1 MVQLPWYRGDRLP
14 GSTISVFSEPDDYQA
29 ALRSDG
35 GFDRFVE
42 GRGEF
47 SAQLTRV
54 ELPRMHLMA
63 GAEHLARIAFV
74 SQPNRFVRISLP
86 LRGSVPVFRNGIP
99 TRADEIMTHGQ
110 GQPMHERTEG
120 PCCWRTIGLP
130 VPDLIRYGR
139 AIIGAGFQVPLGT
152 CRWRPPRAALRQLIR
167 LHDDATRMSR
177 VQPSV
182 VTAAEA
188 TRGLQQELID
198 GLLECMQMTPINEVA
213 ASRARHVDIMD
224 RFEDLLRDFP
234 DRPPS
239 VVEICAKLEVPDR
252 VLRLC
257 CNEYLGMGPH
267 RYLHL
272 RQLHFA
278 RRALRYSLPG
288 VARNRMSLA
297 GMGLAAQAAS
307 RQLIASN
314 SVSCLR

>member
-1 MVQLPWYRGDRLP
+1 VIPRMVQLPWYRGDRLP

-120 PCCWRTIGLP
+120 PCRWRTIGLP

-139 AIIGAGFQVPLGT
+139 AIIGAGFQVPLRT

-198 GLLECMQMTPINEVA
+198 GLLECMQMTPKNEVA

-224 RFEDLLRDFP
+224 RFEDLLRDVP

-239 VVEICAKLEVPDR
+239 VVEA
-252 VLRLC
+252 
-257 CNEYLGMGPH
+257 
-267 RYLHL
+267 
-272 RQLHFA
+272 
-278 RRALRYSLPG
+278 
-288 VARNRMSLA
+288 
-297 GMGLAAQAAS
+297 
-307 RQLIASN
+307 
-314 SVSCLR
+314 